1 MLLKFEQIKEHF
13 FSAITSGHQKGIY
26 ISILTSQQN
35 GIASL
40 TLFTIKILIFLT
52 THLNNTL

>member
-40 TLFTIKILIFLT
+40 ILFTIKILIFLT
-52 THLNNTL
+52 TH